1 MGPDGAAKPEPAK
14 TAPAKTAPATPRVNI
29 DDELHGYYL
38 EDLELGMT
46 AVYAKTITDA
56 DIVLFAGISG
66 DTNPLHLNSEFA
78 NGTRFEGRVA
88 HGMLTASLISAVI
101 GTKLPG
107 PGCIYMSQTIRW
119 SAPVRAGDTV
129 VARVTITDIDRE
141 KERVLMETICSVG
154 EEVVLEGECLA
165 KVPARADRTG

>member
-1 MGPDGAAKPEPAK
+1 MGPDGAAKPGPAK
-14 TAPAKTAPATPRVNI
+14 PAPAAPRVNI

-78 NGTRFEGRVA
+78 DGTRFEGRVA
-88 HGMLTASLISAVI
+88 HGMLTASFISAVI

-129 VARVTITDIDRE
+129 VARVTITDINRE
-141 KERVLMETICSVG
+141 KERVLMDTTCSVG

-165 KVPARADRTG
+165 KVPARADRTQ

>member
-1 MGPDGAAKPEPAK
+1 MGPDGAAKPE
-14 TAPAKTAPATPRVNI
+14 PAKTAPATPRVNI

>member
-1 MGPDGAAKPEPAK
+1 MGPDGAAKPGPAK
-14 TAPAKTAPATPRVNI
+14 TAPAAPRVNI

-78 NGTRFEGRVA
+78 DGTRFEGRVA
-88 HGMLTASLISAVI
+88 HGMLTASFISAVI

-129 VARVTITDIDRE
+129 VARVTITDINRE
-141 KERVLMETICSVG
+141 KERVLMDTTCSVG

-165 KVPARADRTG
+165 KVPARADRTQ

>member
-1 MGPDGAAKPEPAK
+1 MGPDGVAKPGFADKP
-14 TAPAKTAPATPRVNI
+14 APATPRVNI